1 MWSVASIVDLAP
13 YLTVEITFADM
24 NRRGRSDNADMNR
37 RGRSDN
43 DVLVDAIFRLDR

>member
-24 NRRGRSDNADMNR
+24 NRRGRSDN
-37 RGRSDN
+37 